1 MAQHTFQD
9 QEQRTS
15 IQQNRKSTD
24 DTMQPK
30 EIQLTITEALWDQV
44 LMAFRDI
51 QKETFLH
58 LTNCRKML
66 GFEVK
71 KQYFKVWISQ
81 KWWEGTRGSSTQ
93 SFIFPLGM
101 SNCSMIPRS
110 SAFGTGAQLRLPEK
124 KRSYSADITSDPEEK
139 LTLMDKD
146 TMIFGRT
153 W

>member
-30 EIQLTITEALWDQV
+30 EIQLTITEALWDQ
-44 LMAFRDI
+44 LQEDARI
-51 QKETFLH
+51 
-58 LTNCRKML
+58 R
-66 GFEVK
+66 
-71 KQYFKVWISQ
+71 
-81 KWWEGTRGSSTQ
+81 
-93 SFIFPLGM
+93 GM

-110 SAFGTGAQLRLPEK
+110 FAFGTGAQLRLTEK

>member
-30 EIQLTITEALWDQV
+30 V

-51 QKETFLH
+51 QKELQEDA
-58 LTNCRKML
+58 R
-66 GFEVK
+66 
-71 KQYFKVWISQ
+71 I
-81 KWWEGTRGSSTQ
+81 R
-93 SFIFPLGM
+93 GM

-110 SAFGTGAQLRLPEK
+110 SAFGTGFHPHGLSPEVSPAHPSIVKKPRLMGPHSNMREQRQTK
-124 KRSYSADITSDPEEK
+124 QGSIAE
-139 LTLMDKD
+139 
-146 TMIFGRT
+146 
-153 W
+153 

>member
-51 QKETFLH
+51 QKELQEDA
-58 LTNCRKML
+58 R
-66 GFEVK
+66 
-71 KQYFKVWISQ
+71 I
-81 KWWEGTRGSSTQ
+81 R
-93 SFIFPLGM
+93 GM

-110 SAFGTGAQLRLPEK
+110 FAFGTGAQLRLTEK